1 MSANPNILSS
11 AHAIR
16 LSKCSFRVMD
26 GRRQEAPLYVA
37 KVTAQRRLMRMH
49 DFLDALLAGT
59 SLVADHIWWP
69 VVILLLAGTGIYLSF
84 LTGFI
89 QVRRL
94 TLAIRFMLKSRNKA
108 EMEQR
113 TGDITPFQAL
123 MTALAATVGNGNI
136 AGVATAIASGGPG
149 APFWM
154 WMTAVFGMA
163 TKYAEGLLGL
173 KYRIRDKDGTYSGGA
188 MYYLRDGVPW
198 KGLGKFLALWFSVA
212 VILMATFGSGNMAQS
227 NSIALALKSDFGIPF
242 IWTGIGL
249 AILVSLVII
258 GGVQRIA
265 RVAERL
271 VPGMILLYMGAGMYV
286 LLANVLIVP
295 DILKVVLQSAL
306 TNEAIV
312 GGFLGHTVKEA
323 IRYGV
328 ARGTLSNESGIGSC
342 SIPAA
347 AAKGNEAAAQG
358 LVAMMGTF
366 IDTIIV
372 CSMTTFVILA
382 SNLHPHTTGLTSTE
396 LTKSAFAVGL
406 GTHLGGWVV
415 SLSSLLFG
423 YTTLIG
429 WSYYG
434 EQGARYLWGIRSVL
448 PYRYT
453 FCVFVFFGAV
463 LQGRYLQIVWNLGD
477 IGNALMALPN
487 LIGLL
492 LLGVTVRKI
501 SRDYLRRWDA
511 GEIKSPFGD

>member
-1 MSANPNILSS
+1 MT
-11 AHAIR
+11 
-16 LSKCSFRVMD
+16 
-26 GRRQEAPLYVA
+26 E
-37 KVTAQRRLMRMH
+37 
-49 DFLDALLAGT
+49 FLDQVLATT
-59 SLVADHIWWP
+59 SLIAGNIWWP
-69 VVILLLAGTGIYLSF
+69 FVIVLLAGTGILMSVQ
-84 LTGFI
+84 TGFI

-94 TLAIRFMLKSRNKA
+94 GLAIRFMLMGRNKSD
-108 EMEQR
+108 MEGR

-163 TKYAEGLLGL
+163 TKYAEGMLGL
-173 KYRIRDKDGTYSGGA
+173 KYRVKTADGTYSGGA
-188 MYYLRDGVPW
+188 MYYLRDGLKNKP
-198 KGLGKFLALWFSVA
+198 LGRILALWFCVA
-212 VILMATFGSGNMAQS
+212 VILMATMGSGNMAQS
-227 NSIALALKSDFGIPF
+227 NSIALALNSDFGLPF
-242 IWTGIGL
+242 FVTGIGL
-249 AILVSLVII
+249 ALLVGIVII
-258 GGVQRIA
+258 GGVKRIA
-265 RVAERL
+265 AVAERL
-271 VPGMILLYMGAGMYV
+271 VPGMIVLYMGSGLYV
-286 LLANVLIVP
+286 ILMNVGIVP
-295 DILKVVLQSAL
+295 DIIMVVLRSAL

-323 IRYGV
+323 IRFGV

-358 LVAMMGTF
+358 MVAMMGTF

-382 SNLHPHTTGLTSTE
+382 SNLHPHVTGLTSTE

-406 GTHLGGWVV
+406 GSDLGGWIV

-434 EQGARYLWGIRSVL
+434 EQGAKYLWGVKSTM
-448 PYRYT
+448 PYRYV

-463 LQGRYLQIVWNLGD
+463 LQGHHLEIVWNIGD
-477 IGNALMALPN
+477 ICNALMAIPN
-487 LIGLL
+487 LIGLI
-492 LLGVTVRKI
+492 LLGSIVRKETM
-501 SRDYLRRWDA
+501 DYLKRWDS
-511 GEIKSPFGD
+511 GKVTSPFGD

>member
-1 MSANPNILSS
+1 MTGIL
-11 AHAIR
+11 
-16 LSKCSFRVMD
+16 D
-26 GRRQEAPLYVA
+26 
-37 KVTAQRRLMRMH
+37 
-49 DFLDALLAGT
+49 LLLHYT
-59 SLVADHIWWP
+59 QLIADNIWWP

-89 QVRRL
+89 QIRRL
-94 TLAIRFMLKSRNKA
+94 GLAIRFMLKSRHKA
-108 EMEQR
+108 EMEKR

-163 TKYAEGLLGL
+163 TKYSEGLLGL
-173 KYRIRDKDGTYSGGA
+173 YYRIRNADGTFSGGA
-188 MYYLRDGVPW
+188 MYYLRDGIRW
-198 KGLGKFLALWFSVA
+198 KGLGKILALWFCVA

-227 NSIALALKSDFGIPF
+227 NSIALALRSDFGIHY
-242 IWTGIGL
+242 IWTGLGL
-249 AILVSLVII
+249 AILVGLVII
-258 GGVQRIA
+258 GGIKRIA
-265 RVAERL
+265 VVAERL
-271 VPGMILLYMGAGMYV
+271 VPGMIVLYMGAGIYV
-286 LLANVLIVP
+286 ILTNIRVVP
-295 DILKVVLQSAL
+295 DILWVVLQSAL

-323 IRYGV
+323 IRYGI

-347 AAKGNEAAAQG
+347 AAKGNESTAQG
-358 LVAMMGTF
+358 MVAMMGTF
-366 IDTIIV
+366 IDTILV

-382 SNLHPHTTGLTSTE
+382 SDLHPHSVTLTSTE

-406 GTHLGGWVV
+406 GTGLGGWIV

-434 EQGARYLWGIRSVL
+434 EQGARYIWGIRSVL

-463 LQGRYLQIVWNLGD
+463 LQGRHLQIVWNLAD
-477 IGNALMALPN
+477 IGNALMAIPN
-487 LIGLL
+487 LVGLI
-492 LLGVTVRKI
+492 LLGGIIRKVTK
-501 SRDYLRRWDA
+501 DYFRRWEA
-511 GEIKSPFGD
+511 GELLNPFGD

>member
-1 MSANPNILSS
+1 
-11 AHAIR
+11 
-16 LSKCSFRVMD
+16 
-26 GRRQEAPLYVA
+26 
-37 KVTAQRRLMRMH
+37 MRG
-49 DFLDALLAGT
+49 FLDQVLETTTLI
-59 SLVADHIWWP
+59 ADHIWWP
-69 VVILLLAGTGIYLSF
+69 VVILLLAGAGVYLSF
-84 LTGFI
+84 QTGFI

-94 TLAIRFMLKSRNKA
+94 GLAIRFMLKGRSKA
-108 EMEQR
+108 DMAGR
-113 TGDITPFQAL
+113 TGDVTPYQAL

-163 TKYAEGLLGL
+163 TKYSEGLLGL
-173 KYRIRDKDGTYSGGA
+173 KFRIKSPDGTFSGGA
-188 MYYLRDGVPW
+188 MYYLRDGIRA
-198 KGLGKFLALWFSVA
+198 KRLGKALALWFSLA
-212 VILMATFGSGNMAQS
+212 VILMATLGSGNMAQS

-242 IWTGIGL
+242 VGSGFAL
-249 AILVSLVII
+249 AILVGLVII
-258 GGVQRIA
+258 GGLKRIA
-265 RVAERL
+265 AVAERL
-271 VPGMILLYMGAGMYV
+271 VPGMIVLYMGAGLY
-286 LLANVLIVP
+286 
-295 DILKVVLQSAL
+295 VVLTNITVVPHIVRVILESAL

-323 IRYGV
+323 IRFGI

-358 LVAMMGTF
+358 MVAMMGTF

-382 SNLHPHTTGLTSTE
+382 SDLHPHTTGLTSTE

-406 GTHLGGWVV
+406 GTSLGGWIV
-415 SLSSLLFG
+415 SISSLLFG

-434 EQGARYLWGIRSVL
+434 EQGARYLWGIKSVL

-453 FCVFVFFGAV
+453 FCAFVFCGAV
-463 LQGRYLQIVWNLGD
+463 LQGRHLQIVWNLGD
-477 IGNALMALPN
+477 IGNALMAVPN

-492 LLGVTVRKI
+492 LLGGVVRKVTK
-501 SRDYLRRWDA
+501 DYLRRWDA
-511 GEIKSPFGD
+511 GAMPSPFGD

>member
-1 MSANPNILSS
+1 MT
-11 AHAIR
+11 
-16 LSKCSFRVMD
+16 
-26 GRRQEAPLYVA
+26 E
-37 KVTAQRRLMRMH
+37 
-49 DFLDALLAGT
+49 FLDQLLHYTTIG
-59 SLVADHIWWP
+59 ADHIWWP

-84 LTGFI
+84 QTGFI
-89 QVRRL
+89 QIRRL
-94 TLAIRFMLKSRNKA
+94 GLAIRFMFLGRNKA
-108 EMEQR
+108 DMAGR

-163 TKYAEGLLGL
+163 TKYSEGLLGL
-173 KYRIRDKDGTYSGGA
+173 KYRVKSPDGTFSGGA
-188 MYYLRDGVPW
+188 MYYLRDGLRW
-198 KGLGKFLALWFSVA
+198 KPLGKFLALWFSIA

-227 NSIALALKSDFGIPF
+227 NSIALALNSDFGLPF
-242 IWTGIGL
+242 VVTGIAL
-249 AILVSLVII
+249 ALLVGVVII
-258 GGVQRIA
+258 GGVKRIA
-265 RVAERL
+265 AVAERL
-271 VPGMILLYMGAGMYV
+271 VPGMIVLYMGAGLYV
-286 LLANVLIVP
+286 ILTNVGIVP
-295 DILKVVLQSAL
+295 DILMIVLKSAL

-323 IRYGV
+323 IRFGV

-347 AAKGNEAAAQG
+347 AAKGNESAAQG
-358 LVAMMGTF
+358 MVAMMGTF

-406 GTHLGGWVV
+406 GTDLGGWIV
-415 SLSSLLFG
+415 SLSSFLFG

-434 EQGARYLWGIRSVL
+434 EQGARYLWGVKSVL
-448 PYRYT
+448 PYRYI
-453 FCVFVFFGAV
+453 FCLFVFFGAV
-463 LQGRYLQIVWNLGD
+463 LQGRHLQIVWNLGD
-477 IGNALMALPN
+477 IGNALMAVPN
-487 LIGLL
+487 LIGLV
-492 LLGVTVRKI
+492 LLGGVVRQVTKE
-501 SRDYLRRWDA
+501 YLQRWDA
-511 GEIKSPFGD
+511 GKITSPFGD

>member
-1 MSANPNILSS
+1 MN
-11 AHAIR
+11 
-16 LSKCSFRVMD
+16 
-26 GRRQEAPLYVA
+26 Q
-37 KVTAQRRLMRMH
+37 
-49 DFLDALLAGT
+49 FLDQLLEIT
-59 SLVADHIWWP
+59 TLIADHIWWP
-69 VVILLLAGTGIYLSF
+69 EIPGVPFFPGVVVLLAITGIYLSIQ
-84 LTGFI
+84 TRFI

-94 TLAIRFMLKSRNKA
+94 GMAIRFMLRSRNKA
-108 EMEQR
+108 EMEAR

-163 TKYAEGLLGL
+163 TKYAEGMLGL
-173 KYRIRDKDGTYSGGA
+173 KFRIKTADGTFSGGA
-188 MYYLRDGVPW
+188 MYYLRDGLRW
-198 KGLGKFLALWFSVA
+198 KGLGKFLALWFSIA
-212 VILMATFGSGNMAQS
+212 VVLMATVGSGNMAQS
-227 NSIALALKSDFGIPF
+227 NSIALALHSDFSVPF
-242 IWTGIGL
+242 IWTGLGL
-249 AILVSLVII
+249 AIIVGLVII
-258 GGVQRIA
+258 GGVKRIA
-265 RVAERL
+265 AVAERL
-271 VPGMILLYMGAGMYV
+271 VPGMIVLYMGAGIYV
-286 LLANVLIVP
+286 IITNIVVVP
-295 DILKVVLQSAL
+295 DMLMVVLGSAL

-347 AAKGNEAAAQG
+347 AAKGNESAAQG

-372 CSMTTFVILA
+372 CSMTTFVIL
-382 SNLHPHTTGLTSTE
+382 SSGLLHPEATEKLTSTQ

-406 GTHLGGWVV
+406 GADLGGWIV

-434 EQGARYLWGIRSVL
+434 EQGAKYMWGTRSVL
-448 PYRYT
+448 PYRYI
-453 FCVFVFFGAV
+453 FCIFVFFGAV
-463 LQGRYLQIVWNLGD
+463 LQGDYLQIVWNFGD
-477 IGNALMALPN
+477 IGNALMAIPN
-487 LIGLL
+487 LIGLV
-492 LLGVTVRKI
+492 LLGGLVRKVTN
-501 SRDYLRRWDA
+501 DYLNRYDN
-511 GEIKSPFGD
+511 GLLTNPFGD

>member
-1 MSANPNILSS
+1 MT
-11 AHAIR
+11 
-16 LSKCSFRVMD
+16 
-26 GRRQEAPLYVA
+26 E
-37 KVTAQRRLMRMH
+37 
-49 DFLDALLAGT
+49 FLDALLHYTTIA
-59 SLVADHIWWP
+59 ADHIWWP
-69 VVILLLAGTGIYLSF
+69 VVIALLAGVGVYLSF
-84 LTGFI
+84 QTGFI

-94 TLAIRFMLKSRNKA
+94 GLAIRFMFRGRHKGDMA
-108 EMEQR
+108 GR

-123 MTALAATVGNGNI
+123 MTALAATVGNGDI

-173 KYRIRDKDGTYSGGA
+173 KFRIKSADGTFSGGA
-188 MYYLRDGVPW
+188 MYYLRDGLKW
-198 KGLGKFLALWFSVA
+198 KGLGKLLALWFSIA

-227 NSIALALKSDFGIPF
+227 NSIALALNSDFGIPF
-242 IWTGIGL
+242 IATGIGL
-249 AILVSLVII
+249 AILVGVVII
-258 GGVQRIA
+258 GGVKRIA
-265 RVAERL
+265 AVAERL
-271 VPGMILLYMGAGMYV
+271 VPGMIVLYMGAGLYV
-286 LLANVLIVP
+286 ILSNILVIP
-295 DILKVVLQSAL
+295 DIIMIVLRSAL

-323 IRYGV
+323 IRFGV

-342 SIPAA
+342 SMPAA
-347 AAKGNEAAAQG
+347 AAKGNESAAQG

-406 GTHLGGWVV
+406 GTSLGGWIV
-415 SLSSLLFG
+415 SISSFLFG

-434 EQGARYLWGIRSVL
+434 EQGARYMWGIKSVL
-448 PYRYT
+448 PYRYI
-453 FCVFVFFGAV
+453 FCLFVFFGAV
-463 LQGRYLQIVWNLGD
+463 LQGRHLQIVWNLGD
-477 IGNALMALPN
+477 IGNALMAIPN

-492 LLGVTVRKI
+492 LLGGLVRKVTK
-501 SRDYLRRWDA
+501 DYLRRWDA
-511 GEIKSPFGD
+511 GEMTSPFGD